1 MGFNGV
7 SIIMFMGLG
16 VFGVYWHYWRN
27 PCQVGWSVGGR
38 CIPAKIYEDFVHTSR
53 ACKNLHRFVLN
64 GNFLGMSW
72 YVPFSGTHMEMSAY
86 EGHQHHSRG
95 VFSCF
100 FAAITLKLQNVPEMS
115 WMCYTFWGPIGWSSL
130 MFLSN
135 SLANSSQFLC
145 ECLVSSCV
153 YFLAQCTKA
162 ARARHFTQPRQGR
175 LWPNYTWPGQLTTN
189 QGRLIPH
196 KQIKHVHPD
205 SKIIH
210 QGLFTQIQGPQ
221 AIPDLLCL
229 LGVPKLD

>member
-1 MGFNGV
+1 MVCSIFRHPHGNV
-7 SIIMFMGLG
+7 SLRGT
-16 VFGVYWHYWRN
+16 
-27 PCQVGWSVGGR
+27 P
-38 CIPAKIYEDFVHTSR
+38 TSF
-53 ACKNLHRFVLN
+53 A
-64 GNFLGMSW
+64 W
-72 YVPFSGTHMEMSAY
+72 
-86 EGHQHHSRG
+86 
-95 VFSCF
+95 CF
-100 FAAITLKLQNVPEMS
+100 FMFFRSHHLETAECPEMS

-210 QGLFTQIQGPQ
+210 QGLFTQIQAPRPSQTYFAYWGFQSWIRPARLTQ
-221 AIPDLLCL
+221 GLPFFNFCCTIWTMAHWIRWFTDYCNGEFSCCKFLNCPSRS
-229 LGVPKLD
+229 V